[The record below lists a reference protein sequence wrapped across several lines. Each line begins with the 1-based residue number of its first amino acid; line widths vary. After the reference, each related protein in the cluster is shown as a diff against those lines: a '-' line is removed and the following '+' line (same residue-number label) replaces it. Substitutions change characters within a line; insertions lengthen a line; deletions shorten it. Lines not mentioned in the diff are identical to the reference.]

1 MKKNW
6 RKEMGTDYYLVD
18 LFHGYVFENSKKKLN
33 FNPIRSIIKSSKSYL
48 IKHLCH
54 SITFFFIWP

>member
-18 LFHGYVFENSKKKLN
+18 LFHGYVFENSKKN
-33 FNPIRSIIKSSKSYL
+33 SI
-48 IKHLCH
+48 
-54 SITFFFIWP
+54 SIQSGLLLKALRAI